1 MKRIRISLIA
11 SLAVAAL
18 LASCSGLDKM
28 NKGAK
33 DVSYSVNPP
42 VLEAHAGQVDL
53 DVTVQFPEKYFDKNT
68 SIEATP
74 VLVYEGGETA
84 FPSYRVQGESVD
96 GNDKVISN
104 ATGGSFTYSNSVAY
118 NENMRVSDLV
128 VRIKATKGEKTIEFD
143 DYKIA
148 DGVISTS
155 ELVADQGAQSTI
167 GDDAF
172 QRIIAEAKT
181 ADLFFLIQQTNIRG
195 SELKKEDIAALKAFM
210 KDIQD
215 ADNVNFKGVD
225 ITAYA
230 SPDGPADLNSKLA
243 TRREKVAKDYL
254 SREMRKAKVEGGND
268 DAMYTL
274 KNTPEDWEG
283 FQELMANSDVQDK
296 ELILRVLSMYSDP
309 EVREREIRNIS
320 ETFSVIAE
328 EILPKLRRSQMSINA
343 EVIGKTDE
351 EIKELAANNPSE
363 LNIEE
368 ILYAATLTEDLDE
381 QLAIYKAATV
391 NVPQCWRA
399 QNNVGCV
406 LYAKG
411 DIAGAKTAFE
421 KANSIKSGV
430 AEVNNNL
437 GVIALREGDVAK
449 AEEFFGS
456 AAGAG
461 AELDNN
467 LGIVSIHKGDYDAAI
482 RYFGNSTNCNAA
494 LAKILAT
501 KYDAALST
509 INANT
514 MEVGFKYYLKAI
526 IGARTAENDMM
537 FDSLRKAC
545 ELDAKFKAAATSDME
560 FAKFFEDATFKSI
573 VQ

>member
-53 DVTVQFPEKYFDKNT
+53 DVTVQFPEKYFDKNVVV
-68 SIEATP
+68 EATP

-84 FPSYRVQGESVD
+84 FPSYTVQGENVE

-104 ATGGSFTYSNSVAY
+104 ATGGSYTYSNSVPY

-128 VRIKATKGEKTIEFD
+128 VRIKATKKGTTKEFD

-172 QRIIAEAKT
+172 QRIIAQAKK
-181 ADLFFLIQQTNIRG
+181 ADLFFLIQQSNIRG
-195 SELKKEDIAALKAFM
+195 SELKKEDVAALKEYM
-210 KDIQD
+210 KEIE
-215 ADNVNFKGVD
+215 ATENVNFKGVD
-225 ITAYA
+225 ISAYA

-243 TRREKVAKDYL
+243 SRREKVAKDYVT
-254 SREMRKAKVEGGND
+254 REMKKAKVEGGTD
-268 DAMYTL
+268 TEMYTL

-283 FQELMANSDVQDK
+283 FKNLMEKSNVQDK

-309 EVREREIRNIS
+309 EVREREIKNMA
-320 ETFSVIAE
+320 ETFSVIAD
-328 EILPKLRRSQMSINA
+328 EILPKLRRSQMAINSEIVGKSDA
-343 EVIGKTDE
+343 EIT
-351 EIKELAANNPSE
+351 ELASNNPSE

-368 ILYAATLTEDLDE
+368 LLYAATLTENVDN
-381 QLAIYKAATV
+381 QLAIYKAAAAKY
-391 NVPQCWRA
+391 PKCWRA
-399 QNNVGCV
+399 ENNVGCAS
-406 LYAKG
+406 YAKG
-411 DIAGAKTAFE
+411 DLAAAKTSFE
-421 KANSIKSGV
+421 KANNIKSGV

-449 AEEFFGS
+449 AEEYFGT

-514 MEVGFKYYLKAI
+514 KEVGFKYYLKAI
-526 IGARTAENDMM
+526 VGARTAENDMM

>member
-42 VLEAHAGQVDL
+42 VLEAHAGQVNL
-53 DVTVQFPEKYFDKNT
+53 DVTVQFPEKYFDKNV

-84 FPSYRVQGESVD
+84 FPSYTVQGENVE
-96 GNDKVISN
+96 GNAKVISN
-104 ATGGSFTYSNSVAY
+104 ATGGTYTYSNSVPY

-128 VRIKATKGEKTIEFD
+128 VRIKATKGSTTKEFE

-155 ELVADQGAQSTI
+155 ELVADQGAQAAI

-172 QRIIAEAKT
+172 QRIIAQTKA
-181 ADLFFLIQQTNIRG
+181 ADIFFLIQQSNIRG
-195 SELKKEDIAALKAFM
+195 SELKKEDIATLKEYL
-210 KDIQD
+210 KEIQ
-215 ADNVNFKGVD
+215 AAENVNFKGID
-225 ITAYA
+225 ISAYA
-230 SPDGPADLNSKLA
+230 SPDGPTDLNSKLA

-254 SREMRKAKVEGGND
+254 VREMKKAKVDGGTNEEL
-268 DAMYTL
+268 YTL

-283 FQELMANSDVQDK
+283 FKELMEGSNIQDK

-309 EVREREIRNIS
+309 EVREREIKNMS
-320 ETFSVIAE
+320 ETFDVIAD
-328 EILPKLRRSQMSINA
+328 EILPQLRRSKLAVNS
-343 EVIGKTDE
+343 EVIGKSDE
-351 EIKELAANNPSE
+351 EIAELAASNPSE
-363 LNIEE
+363 LNVEE
-368 ILYAATLTEDLDE
+368 ILYAATLTDNVDE
-381 QLAIYKAATV
+381 QLAIYEAAAS
-391 NVPQCWRA
+391 NFPKCWRA
-399 QNNVGCV
+399 QNNIGCAK
-406 LYAKG
+406 YAKG
-411 DIAGAKTAFE
+411 DVAGAKAAFE
-421 KANSIKSGV
+421 KANSLKGGV
-430 AEVNNNL
+430 AEINNNL

-449 AEEFFGS
+449 AEEYFGA

-467 LGIVSIHKGDYDAAI
+467 LGIVAIHKGDYDAAI
-482 RYFGNSTNCNAA
+482 RYFGNSTSCNAA

-526 IGARTAENDMM
+526 VGARTADNDMM

-545 ELDAKFKAAATSDME
+545 ELDAKFKAAAASDME

>member
-42 VLEAHAGQVDL
+42 VLEAHAGQVNL
-53 DVTVQFPEKYFDKNT
+53 DVTVQFPEKYFDKNVT
-68 SIEATP
+68 VEATP

-84 FPSYRVQGESVD
+84 FPSYRVQGENVE

-104 ATGGSFTYSNSVAY
+104 ATGGSYTYSNSVPY

-128 VRIKATKGEKTIEFD
+128 VRIKATKKGTTKEFD

-155 ELVADQGAQSTI
+155 ELVADQGAQASI
-167 GDDAF
+167 GKDAF
-172 QRIIAEAKT
+172 QRIIAESKA
-181 ADLFFLIQQTNIRG
+181 ADLFFLIQQSNIRG
-195 SELKKEDIAALKAFM
+195 SELKKEDIAALKAYM
-210 KDIQD
+210 KEIEA
-215 ADNVNFKGVD
+215 ADNINFKGVD
-225 ITAYA
+225 ISAYA
-230 SPDGPADLNSKLA
+230 SPDGPTDLNSKLA

-254 SREMRKAKVEGGND
+254 TREMKKAKVEGGTD
-268 DAMYTL
+268 TEMYTL

-283 FQELMANSDVQDK
+283 FKALMEKSNVQDK

-309 EVREREIRNIS
+309 EVREREIKNMS
-320 ETFSVIAE
+320 ETFSVIAD
-328 EILPKLRRSQMSINA
+328 EILPKLRRSKMSINA
-343 EVIGKTDE
+343 ELIGKSDE
-351 EIKELAANNPSE
+351 EIKEFAANNPSE

-368 ILYAATLTEDLDE
+368 ILYAATLTEDVDE
-381 QLAIYKAATV
+381 QLKIYKDAAA
-391 NVPQCWRA
+391 NFPKCWRA
-399 QNNVGCV
+399 QNNVGCA

-411 DIAGAKTAFE
+411 DVAGAKAAFE
-421 KANSIKSGV
+421 KANGLKSGV
-430 AEVNNNL
+430 SEINNNL

-449 AEEFFGS
+449 AEEYFGA

-482 RYFGNSTNCNAA
+482 RYFGNSTSCNAA

-526 IGARTAENDMM
+526 VGARTAENDMM

-545 ELDAKFKAAATSDME
+545 ELDAKFKAAATTDME

>member
-11 SLAVAAL
+11 SLAVVAM

-42 VLEAHAGQVDL
+42 VLEAHAGQVNL
-53 DVTVQFPEKYFDKNT
+53 DVTVRFPEKYFDKNVT
-68 SIEATP
+68 VEATP

-84 FPSYRVQGESVD
+84 FPSYTLQGENVE
-96 GNDKVISN
+96 GNNKVISN
-104 ATGGSFTYSNSVAY
+104 ATGGSFSYSNSVPY

-128 VRIKATKGEKTIEFD
+128 VRIKATKKGNTTEFD

-148 DGVISTS
+148 DGVVSTS

-172 QRIIAEAKT
+172 QRIIAQAKT
-181 ADLFFLIQQTNIRG
+181 ADLFFLIQQSNIRG
-195 SELKKEDIAALKAFM
+195 SELRKEDIQALKEYM
-210 KDIQD
+210 KEIK
-215 ADNVNFKGVD
+215 ATENVNFKGVN
-225 ITAYA
+225 ISAYA
-230 SPDGPADLNSKLA
+230 SPDEPADLNSKLA
-243 TRREKVAKDYL
+243 TRREKVAKDYIT
-254 SREMRKAKVEGGND
+254 REMRKAKVEGGTD
-268 DAMYTL
+268 TELYTL

-283 FQELMANSDVQDK
+283 FKNLMENSSIQDK

-309 EVREREIRNIS
+309 EVREREIKNMS
-320 ETFSVIAE
+320 ETFSVIAD
-328 EILPKLRRSQMSINA
+328 EILPQLRRSQMSVNSEI
-343 EVIGKTDE
+343 VGKTDE
-351 EIKELAANNPSE
+351 EITELANSNPSE
-363 LNIEE
+363 LTIEE
-368 ILYAATLTEDLDE
+368 LLYAATLTEDVDN
-381 QLAIYKAATV
+381 QLAIYKAAAA
-391 NVPQCWRA
+391 NFPQCWRA
-399 QNNVGCV
+399 ENNVGCA

-411 DIAGAKTAFE
+411 DLAAAKASFE
-421 KANSIKSGV
+421 KANGIKGGV
-430 AEVNNNL
+430 AEINNNL
-437 GVIALREGDVAK
+437 GVIALREGDIAK
-449 AEEFFGS
+449 AEEHFGA
-456 AAGAG
+456 AAGVG

-509 INANT
+509 LNANT
-514 MEVGFKYYLKAI
+514 KEVGFKYYLKAI
-526 IGARTAENDMM
+526 VGARTAENDMM

-545 ELDAKFKAAATSDME
+545 ELDAKFKAVATTDME

>member
-42 VLEAHAGQVDL
+42 VLEAHAGQVNL
-53 DVTVQFPEKYFDKNT
+53 DVTVQFPEKYFDKNVT
-68 SIEATP
+68 VEATP

-84 FPSYRVQGESVD
+84 FPSYRVQGENVD

-104 ATGGSFTYSNSVAY
+104 ATGGSYTYSNSVPY

-128 VRIKATKGEKTIEFD
+128 VRIKATKKGKTSEFD

-155 ELVADQGAQSTI
+155 ELVASQGAQPAI

-172 QRIIAEAKT
+172 QRIIAQAKK
-181 ADLFFLIQQTNIRG
+181 ADLFFLIQQSNIRG
-195 SELKKEDIAALKAFM
+195 SELRKEDIAALKDYM
-210 KDIQD
+210 KEIK
-215 ADNVNFKGVD
+215 ATENINFKGVD
-225 ITAYA
+225 ISAYA
-230 SPDGPADLNSKLA
+230 SPDGPADLNSKIA
-243 TRREKVAKDYL
+243 SRREKVAKDYIV
-254 SREMRKAKVEGGND
+254 REMKKAKVEGGTD

-283 FQELMANSDVQDK
+283 FKDLMESSNVQDK

-309 EVREREIRNIS
+309 EVREREIKNMS
-320 ETFSVIAE
+320 ETFSVIAD
-328 EILPKLRRSQMSINA
+328 EILPKLRRSQMSINSEIVGKSDA
-343 EVIGKTDE
+343 EIT
-351 EIKELAANNPSE
+351 ELANNNPSE

-368 ILYAATLTEDLDE
+368 LLYAATLTEDVNKQLD
-381 QLAIYKAATV
+381 IYKAAAAKY
-391 NVPQCWRA
+391 PKCWRA
-399 QNNVGCV
+399 ENNIGCT
-406 LYAKG
+406 LYSKG
-411 DIAGAKTAFE
+411 NLAAAKTSFE
-421 KANSIKSGV
+421 KANAIKGGV

-449 AEEFFGS
+449 AEEYFGA

-461 AELDNN
+461 TELDNN
-467 LGIVSIHKGDYDAAI
+467 LGIVSIYKGDYDAAI
-482 RYFGNSTNCNAA
+482 RYFGNSTSCNAA
-494 LAKILAT
+494 LAKILSG

-509 INANT
+509 LNANT
-514 MEVGFKYYLKAI
+514 KEVGFKYYLKAI
-526 IGARTAENDMM
+526 VGARTAENDMM

-545 ELDAKFKAAATSDME
+545 ELDAKFKTTATTDME
-560 FAKFFEDATFKSI
+560 FAKYFEDATFKSI

>member
-11 SLAVAAL
+11 SVAVAAL

-28 NKGAK
+28 NKGAE

-42 VLEAHAGQVDL
+42 VLEAHAGKVNL
-53 DVTVQFPEKYFDKNT
+53 DVTVQFPEKYFDKNV

-84 FPSYRVQGESVD
+84 FPSYRVQGENVD
-96 GNDKVISN
+96 GNDKVISS
-104 ATGGSFTYSNSVAY
+104 ATGGTYTYSNSVPY
-118 NENMRVSDLV
+118 NENMRVSELV
-128 VRIKATKGEKTIEFD
+128 VRIKATKGSKTKEFE

-148 DGVISTS
+148 DGVIATS

-172 QRIIAEAKT
+172 QRIIAQSKA
-181 ADLFFLIQQTNIRG
+181 ADIFFLIQQANIRG
-195 SELKKEDIAALKAFM
+195 SELRKEDIAAIKEYM
-210 KDIQD
+210 KEIKNAENINFTGIDIS
-215 ADNVNFKGVD
+215 
-225 ITAYA
+225 AYA
-230 SPDGPADLNSKLA
+230 SPDGPTDLNSKLA

-254 SREMRKAKVEGGND
+254 VREMKKAKVEGATNEEL
-268 DAMYTL
+268 YTL

-283 FQELMANSDVQDK
+283 FKELMENSNIQDK

-309 EVREREIRNIS
+309 EVREREIKNMS
-320 ETFSVIAE
+320 ATFDVIAD
-328 EILPKLRRSQMSINA
+328 EILPQLRRSKLSVNA
-343 EVIGKTDE
+343 EVIGKSDE
-351 EIKELAANNPSE
+351 EIAELAASNPSE

-368 ILYAATLTEDLDE
+368 ILYAATLTDNVDE
-381 QLAIYKAATV
+381 QLKIYQDAAA
-391 NVPQCWRA
+391 NFPKCWRA
-399 QNNVGCV
+399 QNNIGCAKYV
-406 LYAKG
+406 KG
-411 DIAGAKTAFE
+411 DLAGAKAAFE

-449 AEEFFGS
+449 AEEFFGA

-467 LGIVSIHKGDYDAAI
+467 LGIVAIHKGDYDAAM

-494 LAKILAT
+494 LAKILAG

-526 IGARTAENDMM
+526 LGARTADNDMM

-545 ELDAKFKAAATSDME
+545 EMDAKFKAAAATDME